1 MERGEERVLRSVGV
15 QRPLWALPI
24 PSIVSHARIPSLE
37 GSAVLDGDLL
47 LGLSG
52 GGSSV
57 GLDLLDEIRSLDNL
71 TEDDVL
77 SVQPGGDDGGDEELR
92 TVGVGSSVG
101 HGEEEGAIVLK
112 LKVLVVELVSVDGNS
127 SSSVVVGEVTS
138 LEHKVGDDTMED
150 GSLVAQSLGARLE
163 T

>member
-1 MERGEERVLRSVGV
+1 MVSSLPHKGERANPTL
-15 QRPLWALPI
+15 
-24 PSIVSHARIPSLE
+24 SHARTQKIEGILE
-37 GSAVLDGDLL
+37 GSRILDGNLL

-52 GGSSV
+52 RRRSV
-57 GLDLLDEIRSLDNL
+57 GLNLLDELRSLDDLAEN
-71 TEDDVL
+71 DVL
-77 SVQPGGDDGGDEELR
+77 AVQPGGDDGGHEELR

-112 LKVLVVELVSVDGNS
+112 LKVLVVELVSVDGDS

-150 GSLVAQSLGARLE
+150 RSLVAQSLGARLE
-163 T
+163 SCKSWG